1 MSLYI
6 LDTDCFSLWQ
16 QNHPMMVQRV
26 EVNADNLAVTIV
38 TLEEVIRGWFNV
50 INQASAP
57 SQADKLVLAYTR
69 LWDTL
74 DLLQK
79 SFSSID
85 GTGSGA
91 HPTRVIFSCG
101 MGILPVLFI
110 FARGLLDD
118 FKNLNI
124 LKFDQNASTIYTKFH
139 RQIRLIGTQDLR
151 IAAIVLANNAILVT
165 RNKQDFEKVPN
176 LVQEDWTIQP

>member
-26 EVNADNLAVTIV
+26 EVNAENLAVTIV

-57 SQADKLVLAYTR
+57 SQANKLVWGYTR
-69 LWDTL
+69 LWDT
-74 DLLQK
+74 
-79 SFSSID
+79 
-85 GTGSGA
+85 
-91 HPTRVIFSCG
+91 
-101 MGILPVLFI
+101 
-110 FARGLLDD
+110 LDD

-124 LKFDQNASTIYTKFH
+124 LKFDQNASTIYTAFD
-139 RQIRLIGTQDLR
+139 RQIRRIGTRDLR
-151 IAAIVLANNAILVT
+151 IAAIVLANKGILVT
-165 RNKQDFEKVPN
+165 RNYRDFSQVPD